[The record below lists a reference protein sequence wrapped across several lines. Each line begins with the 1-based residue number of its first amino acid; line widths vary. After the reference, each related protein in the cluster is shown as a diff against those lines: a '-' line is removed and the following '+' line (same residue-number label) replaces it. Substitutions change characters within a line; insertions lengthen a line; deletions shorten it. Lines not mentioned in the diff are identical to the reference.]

1 MAAVILAFI
10 LAFFFSFIGSIP
22 PGAINLS
29 IIQLGLDHK
38 INVAWRFALAAAIVE
53 YPYAWLAVKF
63 AEWITSSPLLLDN
76 LQLLT
81 AIVMTLLGILSLWP
95 SNKPSR
101 LREQFNNSGFRRG
114 IVLSIFNPLA
124 VPYWLGITAYLK
136 SQRWIY
142 LSDAWELQAYLAG
155 VVLGSLAILVAM
167 AYLAKRIA
175 AQFQQS
181 IWLRKVPGIT
191 LVILG
196 VYVFIQYLL

>member
-1 MAAVILAFI
+1 MVEIFLAFI

-29 IIQLGLDHK
+29 IIQLGLEHRM
-38 INVAWRFALAAAIVE
+38 NVAWRFAIIE

-63 AEWITSSPLLLDN
+63 AEWITSSPLILDN

-81 AIVMTLLGILSLWP
+81 AVVMTLLGIFSLWP
-95 SNKPSR
+95 SGKSFK
-101 LREQFNNSGFRRG
+101 LAEQFNKSGFRRG

-142 LSDAWELQAYLAG
+142 LSDAWQLQAYLAG
-155 VVLGSLAILVAM
+155 VVLGSLAMLIAM
-167 AYLAKRIA
+167 AYLARRIA
-175 AQFQQS
+175 LQFQQS
-181 IWLRKVPGIT
+181 TWLKKVPGIT

-196 VYVFIQYLL
+196 LYAFIQYLL

>member
-1 MAAVILAFI
+1 MAAAILAFI

-29 IIQLGLDHK
+29 IIQLGLEHRM
-38 INVAWRFALAAAIVE
+38 NVAWRFAIAAAIVE

-81 AIVMTLLGILSLWP
+81 AIVMTLLGIISLWP

-101 LREQFNNSGFRRG
+101 LREQFNKSGFRRG

-136 SQRWIY
+136 SQKWIY

-155 VVLGSLAILVAM
+155 VVLGALAILVAM

-196 VYVFIQYLL
+196 LYAFIQYLL